1 MQSAMLSGA
10 AAALALLACA
20 PAFAEP
26 PTQAPFRGV
35 ATLATP
41 ISAPTNAVVAGVTW
55 RCEADTCIGT
65 AARRSTLDNPVRE
78 CRKVAAAVGPLAG
91 YTTRGRE
98 LSKLN
103 LNACNVAA
111 AKAAGESL
119 VAQK

>member
-10 AAALALLACA
+10 AAALALL
-20 PAFAEP
+20 AFAEP